1 MLGRPFPNLI
11 EGLPPASWCQRC
23 RTAESRQDVTAGVGG
38 SEGASASP
46 GSLSGCGLC
55 GSSRLGGERLPRVGR
70 LAAWAARGLEGAS
83 CRAYRLL
90 TGPCQRI
97 GKVWGLGPGWSVPCW
112 PQLPAGSGLL
122 LSHPSPP
129 TPSSCR
135 PVLSPY
141 GGSPSARWALSAV
154 LNPEAPC
161 GMSVLSRV
169 AGHSGPPSPRNSEPE
184 EHRGQVEQKRDER
197 KERLTDRG
205 SVPRDHP
212 RVMAFD
218 CKFSKVCSYPK
229 CPHGKLVGRAPTK
242 LCW

>member
-1 MLGRPFPNLI
+1 MLSPVKDGTPGAGGGAGMLGRPFPNLI

-161 GMSVLSRV
+161 GMSILS
-169 AGHSGPPSPRNSEPE
+169 PE
-184 EHRGQVEQKRDER
+184 SLATLVHPLPEILNQKSTGAKWSR
-197 KERLTDRG
+197 KEMKER
-205 SVPRDHP
+205 RD
-212 RVMAFD
+212 
-218 CKFSKVCSYPK
+218 
-229 CPHGKLVGRAPTK
+229 
-242 LCW
+242 